1 MIEAAYQ
8 QAELPVWTEDEAG
21 PYQTIPYPG
30 EHWHPDGQPVRFAHE
45 YTREGTAKQLTL
57 FHPATGEV
65 RVKGVTTATN
75 AVLHPWLQ
83 DELST
88 VLAAVPEPTDRL
100 TPTEN
105 RQQWEHWQE
114 GLRVRITLPAVL
126 PPLRLLLVLDN
137 LAGHLTQVFVL
148 WLFAHGIM
156 PLYTP
161 LGGSWL
167 NMAESI
173 QRILTRRA
181 LAGQHPQ
188 TPAEII
194 AWLEATARGWNRQP
208 TPFVWGG
215 KRQARRQ
222 RAYARRHRLGGSG
235 AYTKRPLRRWL
246 AARWNGNAQHN

>member
-8 QAELPVWTEDEAG
+8 QDALPVWTEDEAG
-21 PYQTIPYPG
+21 PYQTIPDPG
-30 EHWHPDGQPVRFAHE
+30 EHWHPAGKPVGYPHE
-45 YTREGTAKQLTL
+45 YVREGTAKQLTL
-57 FHPATGEV
+57 FHPQTGEV
-65 RVKGVTTATN
+65 RVKGVTN
-75 AVLHPWLQ
+75 APNTILHPWLQ
-83 DELST
+83 EELST
-88 VLAAVPEPTDRL
+88 VLAALPEPTAIL
-100 TPTEN
+100 PPEEN
-105 RQQWEHWQE
+105 RARWERWRE
-114 GLRVRITLPAVL
+114 GLRVRITLPEVL

-137 LAGHLTQVFVL
+137 LAGHLTPVFVL

-194 AWLEATARGWNRQP
+194 AWLEATARGWNRHP

-215 KRQARRQ
+215 KRQARRH
-222 RAYARRHRLGGSG
+222 RAYLRRHRLGGSG
-235 AYTKRPLRRWL
+235 AYTKRPLKRRL
-246 AARWNGNAQHN
+246 AA